1 MTHPIEPENNPAV
14 AHEHTDADARA
25 ITQFGIAL
33 TFFLIV
39 SQLLLWWLFSSFS
52 EREQK
57 LSPPVPAIVKMQA
70 PREPPEPRLQP
81 NPQLDMKKMLQEEN
95 QILTQYGSVDPDRG
109 IVRIPVER
117 AIDIA
122 AQQGLPQFKA
132 TEAKTKTSK

>member
-95 QILTQYGSVDPDRG
+95 QILTQYGWVDPDRG

>member
-1 MTHPIEPENNPAV
+1 LTHPVEPENNPAV
-14 AHEHTDADARA
+14 AHEHTDADAHA

-33 TFFLIV
+33 TFFIIV

-52 EREQK
+52 EHEQK

-81 NPQLDMKKMLQEEN
+81 NPQLDMRNMLLEEN
-95 QILTQYGSVDPDRG
+95 QVLTHYGWVDPDRG

-122 AQQGLPQFKA
+122 AQRGLPQFKA
-132 TEAKTKTSK
+132 TEAKPKTSK

>member
-1 MTHPIEPENNPAV
+1 LTHPIEPENNPAV

-95 QILTQYGSVDPDRG
+95 QILTQYGWVDPDRG